1 MRFSV
6 EIFLSFTLL
15 KTLETLVLSN
25 AFIDDQALIE
35 WRTLLASYW
44 TQYLVNK
51 SNLEQ
56 NQVLK
61 SNFLY
66 IVQRALQIDK

>member
-6 EIFLSFTLL
+6 EKKISFTLL

-35 WRTLLASYW
+35 
-44 TQYLVNK
+44 
-51 SNLEQ
+51 
-56 NQVLK
+56 
-61 SNFLY
+61 
-66 IVQRALQIDK
+66 